1 MKGRKF
7 ATSSRKVVPI
17 LIGEQGYVIQEMTGS
32 DRSEYL
38 NKMSEN
44 RLKIDV
50 GDKTETRIQ
59 RLGDLELDILLPC
72 LYYAEVKEVG
82 DEFEIV
88 KVLDRVPAS
97 IIADMPASLVVEL
110 SKEARE
116 VNGLGGKAGNG

>member
-17 LIGEQGYVIQEMTGS
+17 LVGEQGYVIQEMTGS

-50 GDKTETRIQ
+50 GDKAETRIQ

-72 LYYAEVKEVG
+72 LYYAEVKESG

-97 IIADMPASLVVEL
+97 VIAEMPASLVVEL

>member
-32 DRSEYL
+32 DRSEFL

-44 RLKIDV
+44 RLRIDV
-50 GDKTETRIQ
+50 GNNTETRIQ

-72 LYYAEVKEVG
+72 LYYAEVQ
-82 DEFEIV
+82 EFEEHYKIL
-88 KVLDRVPAS
+88 KILDQVPPEVIAQLPAS
-97 IIADMPASLVVEL
+97 IVVEL
-110 SKEARE
+110 AKEARE
-116 VNGLGGKAGNG
+116 VNGLGGKAGND

>member
-7 ATSSRKVVPI
+7 ATSSRKVVPV
-17 LIGEQGYVIQEMTGS
+17 LIGDQGYVIQEMTGS

-44 RLKIDV
+44 RLRIDV

-72 LYYAEVKEVG
+72 LYYAEVKESRG
-82 DEFEIV
+82 EFEIV
-88 KVLDRVPAS
+88 KVLDRVPAEV
-97 IIADMPASLVVEL
+97 ITQLPASIVVEL

-116 VNGLGGKAGNG
+116 VNGLGGNKGND